1 MEQDEV
7 VLGARPGVELGAE
20 PVGEAEEGVAPGG
33 LKGGLPSCE
42 GRKSGQGARGQVD
55 LDRVWEEVAQHVV
68 EGVGKRGGEGVE
80 GSPTEEEVATPD

>member
-1 MEQDEV
+1 MRSFLVRVQ
-7 VLGARPGVELGAE
+7 ASRGVE
-20 PVGEAEEGVAPGG
+20 PVGEAEEGVTPGG

-68 EGVGKRGGEGVE
+68 EGVGNRGGEGVE
-80 GSPTEEEVATPD
+80 GVDVVEGEED